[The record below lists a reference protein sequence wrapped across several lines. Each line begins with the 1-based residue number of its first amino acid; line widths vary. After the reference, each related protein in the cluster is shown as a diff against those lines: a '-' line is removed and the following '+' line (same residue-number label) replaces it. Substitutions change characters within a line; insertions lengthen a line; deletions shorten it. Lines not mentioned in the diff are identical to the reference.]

1 MSIGRR
7 GFLKGLAV
15 GTLAAGSAAGTALA
29 AGGISRFTGHP
40 GRKGLLHDST
50 LCVGCRSCEL
60 ACTQANGQPP
70 PEPALGDARVFDV
83 RRGVSDRLYTVVNR
97 YRGAEAGRPAVFRKH
112 QCMHC
117 NEPCCASVCFVGA
130 FTKTREGPVYYDA
143 SLCVGCRY
151 CVFACPYYALAYEY
165 DRPLTPRV
173 VRCTMCYDHATG
185 RADPRC
191 AHACPTGAILFGD
204 RAELLQVARDRMAR
218 SPGRYQPEIFG
229 EWDLAGTSWLTL
241 VGLPPAQVGLL
252 ADLSHQPLPDLT
264 TSFLTL
270 APLVAAIFPGLLA
283 GFYAFTKRKERLH
296 EDELKALVAAA
307 RAEAR
312 AELDRRLHDAASEAA
327 RDTEIAVARAVREAL
342 RTLGT
347 PAGKEAS
354 K

>member
-15 GTLAAGSAAGTALA
+15 GSLAAGSAAGTALA
-29 AGGISRFTGHP
+29 AGGVTRFTGYP

-60 ACTQANGQPP
+60 ACTRANDLPP

-83 RRGVSDRLYTVVNR
+83 TRRVSDRLYTVVNR
-97 YRGAEAGRPAVFRKH
+97 YRPAEGNRPAVFRKH

-117 NEPCCASVCFVGA
+117 SEPCCASVCFVGA
-130 FTKTREGPVYYDA
+130 FTKTREGPVYYDE

-165 DRPLTPRV
+165 DRPVSARV

-185 RADPRC
+185 RANPRC
-191 AHACPTGAILFGD
+191 AQACPTGAILFGE
-204 RAELLQVARDRMAR
+204 RAELLLVARERMR
-218 SPGRYQPEIFG
+218 QSPGRYYPEIFG
-229 EWDLAGTSWLTL
+229 EWEFAGTSWLTL
-241 VGLPPAQVGLL
+241 TGMSPSQVGLL
-252 ADLSHQPLPDLT
+252 ENVTHQPLPDLT
-264 TSFLTL
+264 TSFLSL

-307 RAEAR
+307 RAQAR
-312 AELDRRLHDAASEAA
+312 EEIDRRLAAAA
-327 RDTEIAVARAVREAL
+327 AESDRDKEIAVDRAVREAL
-342 RTLGT
+342 RKVES
-347 PAGKEAS
+347 AVEKEAS
-354 K
+354 R